1 MSQQATF
8 ELWIR
13 EYRSVIFKIIR
24 VYADT
29 AADRDDLFQEV
40 SFQIYRSIPS
50 FKGQSAVTTWLYRVS
65 LNTAIKWIRKEKKHR
80 NQVDLEDTQHLLHD
94 TGEKDERLDWLYDE
108 ISKMNDADKSLT
120 LLLLEGMSYK
130 EMAEITGLNPNNIGV
145 KIHRIKNELI
155 RKSENYSY

>member
-40 SFQIYRSIPS
+40 SYQIYRSIPS